1 MFTIDPDRIRAFQ
14 DTLDNVARCC
24 MKTIGRPGLSNLTN
38 AKLGKFLYGLM
49 NQRLTIERRV
59 RERGPSEFDKLLK
72 FIGRALE
79 ALETADRE
87 SSDEKTSPR
96 E

>member
-1 MFTIDPDRIRAFQ
+1 MFTIDPNQLRTFR
-14 DTLDNVARCC
+14 DTLDDVARCC
-24 MKTIGRPGLSNLTN
+24 MKTIGRPGLSDLTN

-59 RERGPSEFDKLLK
+59 QERGPVEFDKLLK

-87 SSDEKTSPR
+87 SSDTLTSPP

>member
-1 MFTIDPDRIRAFQ
+1 
-14 DTLDNVARCC
+14 
-24 MKTIGRPGLSNLTN
+24 MKTIGRPGLSDLTN
-38 AKLGKFLYGLM
+38 AKLAKFLYGLM

-59 RERGPSEFDKLLK
+59 QERGPVEFDKLLK

-87 SSDEKTSPR
+87 SSDAPTSPA